1 MAPEKSQSSNA
12 VDGNR
17 RYEMPRIRKQQPN
30 MAGNEAPEAMAE
42 ALAEA
47 QAEKQN
53 GGQEVELGTPS
64 PTRAPTG
71 RQATPHGTWHAKRSK
86 ML

>member
-1 MAPEKSQSSNA
+1 
-12 VDGNR
+12 
-17 RYEMPRIRKQQPN
+17 MPRVKRPQSE
-30 MAGNEAPEAMAE
+30 MGEAPEAMAE

-53 GGQEVELGTPS
+53 GGQEVELGTPGMARA
-64 PTRAPTG
+64 PRAPTSNTPKG
-71 RQATPHGTWHAKRSK
+71 QSATPHGGWHAKRSK

>member
-1 MAPEKSQSSNA
+1 
-12 VDGNR
+12 
-17 RYEMPRIRKQQPN
+17 MPRMRKQQPN
-30 MAGNEAPEAMAE
+30 MGGNEAPEAMAE

-53 GGQEVELGTPS
+53 GGQEVELGTPNPPRM
-64 PTRAPTG
+64 PTSRP
-71 RQATPHGTWHAKRSK
+71 ATPHGAWHAKRSK